1 MTTRGRLARIGAPV
15 RVCLSACVYEPDP
28 ERRRLRQM
36 LDSTVEAGTTD
47 YAIAVDRKST
57 PGTVRWVRWHLLR
70 RRGLLASLLRPARVV
85 EFRWQD
91 DFAHARNIALD
102 LVPAECQW
110 WYAID
115 ADDRLECIDGA
126 RLPDYLGQL
135 SPSVP
140 SVCTPYLCPDP
151 DGRLVCVMSYETFF
165 RGPIAYRWRRAWG
178 EVIEPL
184 DRTGMV
190 HGAPFRR
197 VHDQDRAIPRSR
209 SRNERVMLNALS
221 EHPNDPGLWAF
232 LGQHYAGLW
241 RHSEAVDCLKKAIE
255 LANTA
260 RQRFGYSLGLIQ
272 PLILSARIDEA
283 LQLAVEMQRLQ
294 PNYPEGFIFEGR
306 ARFLRGEFASAVS
319 AVEAAVTRMDAVAR
333 LEQRQHVGSL
343 GNPIQLYECEPYLIL
358 ADAFG
363 QLGQFEEAL
372 VNAERALA
380 AQPPVIFEQYIRG
393 LRDSFRAD
401 ERPPFI
407 GAQFAEVMAATG
419 AAIRKLGTYA
429 SEQALM
435 RDLDDDNSEL
445 TQLLQA
451 PWVDA
456 EVITTWTEAYFG
468 EQVDAPEAE
477 RVA

>member
-1 MTTRGRLARIGAPV
+1 
-15 RVCLSACVYEPDP
+15 
-28 ERRRLRQM
+28 
-36 LDSTVEAGTTD
+36 
-47 YAIAVDRKST
+47 
-57 PGTVRWVRWHLLR
+57 
-70 RRGLLASLLRPARVV
+70 
-85 EFRWQD
+85 
-91 DFAHARNIALD
+91 
-102 LVPAECQW
+102 
-110 WYAID
+110 
-115 ADDRLECIDGA
+115 
-126 RLPDYLGQL
+126 
-135 SPSVP
+135 
-140 SVCTPYLCPDP
+140 
-151 DGRLVCVMSYETFF
+151 
-165 RGPIAYRWRRAWG
+165 
-178 EVIEPL
+178 
-184 DRTGMV
+184 
-190 HGAPFRR
+190 
-197 VHDQDRAIPRSR
+197 
-209 SRNERVMLNALS
+209 
-221 EHPNDPGLWAF
+221 
-232 LGQHYAGLW
+232 
-241 RHSEAVDCLKKAIE
+241 
-255 LANTA
+255 
-260 RQRFGYSLGLIQ
+260 
-272 PLILSARIDEA
+272 
-283 LQLAVEMQRLQ
+283 MQRLQ